1 MPKNL
6 GSRETKG
13 EEGMKLKVM
22 TYNVQHFLNYQT
34 NVIDFDEVAKVVKK
48 YDPDVIAFNEVR
60 GFANTDDY
68 LEQTDIM
75 QEKLGY
81 PYKYFAEAI
90 RFKNRY
96 PYGNAI
102 LSKYPIEVENI
113 KIPDPEFKLNLKGYY
128 ETRCIIK
135 AKVLA
140 PTEFTVMA
148 SHFGLNA
155 DEHMNAVTTMIK
167 NMPEE
172 KCVVMGD
179 FNMTPSHP
187 IISGLLQRLNDTV
200 EKIEGSIL
208 SFPSDKPTIKIDY
221 ILTSKDIICEYAE
234 IPAETASDHRPY
246 FAILEV

>member
-1 MPKNL
+1 VKHK
-6 GSRETKG
+6 KG
-13 EEGMKLKVM
+13 EGNMKLKIM
-22 TYNVQHFLNYQT
+22 TYNVQHFQNYIT
-34 NVIDFDEVAKVVKK
+34 NVIDYDAVAKVVKK

-60 GFANTDDY
+60 GEGPSKDY
-68 LEQTDIM
+68 EEQTDIM

-81 PYKYFAEAI
+81 PYKYFGEAI
-90 RFKNRY
+90 RFKDN

-102 LSKYPIEVENI
+102 LSKYPIEVEKI
-113 KIPDPEFKLNLKGYY
+113 MIPDPEFKLIKKGYY

-179 FNMTPSHP
+179 FNMQPHHP
-187 IISGLLQRLNDTV
+187 IIAGLLQRLNDTV

-208 SFPSDKPTIKIDY
+208 SIPSDTPSIKIDY
-221 ILTSKDIICEYAE
+221 ILTSKDIACDYAE

-246 FAILEV
+246 FAILEI